1 MGFRFSPSADGCQ
14 EVGRSVTTLACP
26 LVAQWIQD
34 HLLRSAQELL
44 PWKKQTLRPHSGAL
58 SQKLYYNL
66 DKQYCLQYPGSS
78 NSPVA
83 LENTKKNL
91 QRSSWPRMHGFA
103 ATHSK
108 THVRLR
114 ESCCAPPN
122 SPPRG
127 RAHRPNKGVC
137 TQLRGNVYMH
147 RTGAARTLGVGA
159 NTKSHWQP
167 KRTRKRARGCLL
179 TRPPKHNTQIL
190 SFIETIFW
198 THRDHK
204 HK

>member
-114 ESCCAPPN
+114 ESCCAPPELS
-122 SPPRG
+122 SP
-127 RAHRPNKGVC
+127 RPS
-137 TQLRGNVYMH
+137 TPSQQRRLH
-147 RTGAARTLGVGA
+147 TAARKCVHASHGGSTHTGGGGEYEITLA
-159 NTKSHWQP
+159 TKENPEKGQRLP
-167 KRTRKRARGCLL
+167 FDETAK
-179 TRPPKHNTQIL
+179 TQYPNI
-190 SFIETIFW
+190 IF
-198 THRDHK
+198 HRDDILDSQGPQT
-204 HK
+204 